1 MKKTL
6 LIISFFIELTT
17 FGQNVTLNELIELRK
32 SSIIGVEE
40 FLTLRNWEF
49 VEARKPVEKTIG
61 NVKGT
66 TNEGYITFAYNKD
79 KYSNRANSFIYYFY
93 SNDNIYHNRI
103 FFQMSNL
110 SKYKEVLNSV
120 KKFNPKLVDSY
131 VNEDGNIEKVYQGK
145 TTTFIF
151 TTSVAEGDLN
161 IKSSV
166 YYLTIIDNGKYNFF
180 KALENPDDIPEVEL
194 ID

>member
-79 KYSNRANSFIYYFY
+79 KYSHRANSFIYYFY

>member
-1 MKKTL
+1 
-6 LIISFFIELTT
+6 
-17 FGQNVTLNELIELRK
+17 
-32 SSIIGVEE
+32 
-40 FLTLRNWEF
+40 
-49 VEARKPVEKTIG
+49 
-61 NVKGT
+61 
-66 TNEGYITFAYNKD
+66 
-79 KYSNRANSFIYYFY
+79 
-93 SNDNIYHNRI
+93 
-103 FFQMSNL
+103 MSNL